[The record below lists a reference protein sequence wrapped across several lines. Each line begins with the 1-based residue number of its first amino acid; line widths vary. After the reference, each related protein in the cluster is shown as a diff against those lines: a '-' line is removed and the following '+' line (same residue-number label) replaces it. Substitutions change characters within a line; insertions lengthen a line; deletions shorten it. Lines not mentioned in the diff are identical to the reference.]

1 MIATDSAPTKN
12 SLSRSELVS
21 GVLFAIAYVFSILPS
36 GLSWETT
43 ANAEL
48 LEGSWIVRLQWT
60 SLFLWAWYMMREIPI
75 PVLVRQL
82 KMNWALILLLAYCTA
97 SLLWS
102 DFPGIVIKRFV
113 QFVGVLSIL
122 VIVAHFH
129 HQRIERLILIIL
141 VAGFVVCGLSIVFS
155 VAVPSIGIE
164 TAVGIEGTWKG
175 IVGQKNLLGM
185 FSAATCYATVYCV
198 TRRAIHP
205 VFAGG
210 IFLTAGVCLVMS
222 RSSSSATLFML
233 ATGLY
238 LLLRKDF
245 IRSYAPIIRFL
256 LVLGTLACVVWLGFF
271 FANGHFPAIT
281 DLLTPFAAIFGKS
294 ADLTGRGDI
303 WELMWRSIEQRP
315 LLGVGFSSFWLGP
328 GGPSQ
333 FIVDELQWGVPSAHN
348 GYLEVI
354 NELGWVGFLFFLL
367 TIVHHCKYLVELFVH
382 EREQAAFHIGLLSIY
397 LVSNFSESTA
407 LRMLFFLQ
415 FMLYFSMLVVST
427 AVLRIRTKNGGFS

>member
-1 MIATDSAPTKN
+1 MIATDNSPKID

-21 GVLFAIAYVFSILPS
+21 GWLFAVAYAFSILPS
-36 GLSWETT
+36 GLSWDTT
-43 ANAEL
+43 TNAEL

-60 SLFLWAWYMMREIPI
+60 SLFLWAWYMMKEIPL
-75 PVLVRQL
+75 PVLVRHL
-82 KMNWALILLLAYCTA
+82 KMNWVLILLLTYCTA
-97 SLLWS
+97 SLFWS

-122 VIVAHFH
+122 ILVAHH
-129 HQRIERLILIIL
+129 HERRIERLILVVL
-141 VAGFVVCGLSIVFS
+141 VAGFVVCGLSIFFS

-198 TRRAIHP
+198 MRRAVPP

-210 IFLTAGVCLVMS
+210 VFFTAGVCLVMS
-222 RSSSSATLFML
+222 RSSSSATLLVL
-233 ATGLY
+233 ATALF

-256 LVLGTLACVVWLGFF
+256 LVLGTLICVVWLGFF
-271 FANGHFPAIT
+271 FVNGYFPATT

-303 WELMWRSIEQRP
+303 WELMWRSIEKRP

-354 NELGWVGFLFFLL
+354 NELGWVGFFFFILMIL
-367 TIVHHCKYLVELFVH
+367 HHCKYLVEFFVH
-382 EREQAAFHIGLLSIY
+382 EREQAAFHIGFLSIY

-415 FMLYFSMLVVST
+415 FMLYFSMLMVST
-427 AVLRIRTKNGGFS
+427 AVLRIRTKNGVLS